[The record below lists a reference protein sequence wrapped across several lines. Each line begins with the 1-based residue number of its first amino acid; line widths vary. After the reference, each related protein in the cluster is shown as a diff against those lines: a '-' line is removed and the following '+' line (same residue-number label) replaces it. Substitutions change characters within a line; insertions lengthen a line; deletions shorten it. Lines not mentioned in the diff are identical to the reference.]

1 MVFPQNRVENPVRLK
16 VIQMSKKQ
24 ESRKN
29 FPTKVIE
36 EVFEEQGRQCA
47 KCDKSLLY
55 GYHAHH
61 RDGDN
66 TNIQKEN
73 CQLLCPGCHGGKMY
87 STLQEQKKAVITDL
101 DKLIT
106 TGIENKASGATIEK
120 LLDAIKLKLSLQR
133 QVMDDPPLEVP
144 SGVKAETYITV
155 MEKGLNEFEKGVKL
169 GIEKGID
176 LGKNA
181 NAKTK

>member
-1 MVFPQNRVENPVRLK
+1 
-16 VIQMSKKQ
+16 MSKEKDK
-24 ESRKN
+24 RKN

-47 KCDKSLLY
+47 ECDKSLFY

-155 MEKGLNEFEKGVKL
+155 MEHSLKEYEKGLKE
-169 GIEKGID
+169 GILKGID
-176 LGKNA
+176 LVKDLR
-181 NAKTK
+181 KKE